1 MPAVSL
7 VCPHCEK
14 PVEVQV
20 TGVTRSRPC
29 PECGEMLMLQ
39 VAEKNKKAKRRAL
52 LMGGAVPEVPAE
64 TTLQIPSR
72 QPVSAEPKPATASA
86 KIENT
91 DAPPPPAAKI
101 TSVPNAPEAP
111 SEPAKAPQG
120 AAEPEE
126 PRPPTGSHA
135 RTLNFVPSHEPQVLP
150 GDAFER
156 MRMDPEIK
164 EFRKRLIIGTG
175 VVLGC
180 IVLAFVV
187 RSLTAGSGIEV
198 KPHAESQTKAPV
210 PAMIEEEPQP
220 VAVPDGSLVFKAP
233 GKQDFAKASMAEAPS
248 SPVSSQLSMDL
259 ALSLEALRKFLAAPN
274 WKERLAWSRPV
285 NGLEERMAAFY
296 ATNADGPVAHDN
308 IVESRESDG
317 AFFEHTVVLEGG
329 GRRTALVEKTPKGPR
344 VDWAAFV
351 GAGEMGWSQ
360 FMEEK
365 PIQPVT
371 MRVMVSD
378 GFYYENQFGSPR
390 LLKCVELRCISEP
403 GAPVIHGYI
412 ERDSTTSQQIE
423 FWLKQSEGAALPLTL
438 KVKYPLNAPSAKQVW
453 VMEVVRQGWQDS

>member
-39 VAEKNKKAKRRAL
+39 VAEKNKKARRRAL
-52 LMGGAVPEVPAE
+52 LMGGAVPETPAE

-72 QPVSAEPKPATASA
+72 NPAPADPKPATASA

-91 DAPPPPAAKI
+91 DVPPPPAAKI
-101 TSVPNAPEAP
+101 TSAAKAPESAA
-111 SEPAKAPQG
+111 EPAKAPEA

-126 PRPPTGSHA
+126 QRPPTGSHA
-135 RTLNFVPSHEPQVLP
+135 RALSFVPSHEPQVLP

-175 VVLGC
+175 VVIGC
-180 IVLAFVV
+180 IALAFVV
-187 RSLTAGSGIEV
+187 RALTAGSGAEV
-198 KPHAESQTKAPV
+198 KPRITSQPEAPV
-210 PAMIEEEPQP
+210 PAMIEEEPEP
-220 VAVPDGSLVFKAP
+220 APVPDGSLVFKAT
-233 GKQDFAKASMAEAPS
+233 GRQDFAKATPAAAPS
-248 SPVSSQLSMDL
+248 GPLSSQLSMDL

-274 WKERLAWSRPV
+274 WKERLTWSRPV

-296 ATNADGPVAHDN
+296 AKNADGPIVHDN
-308 IVESRESDG
+308 IVESRESSVS
-317 AFFEHTVVLEGG
+317 FFEHTVVLEGG
-329 GRRTALVEKTPKGPR
+329 GRRTALVEKTAKGPR

-351 GAGEMGWSQ
+351 GAGEMAWTH
-360 FMEEK
+360 FMEER
-365 PIQPVT
+365 PTQPVT

-378 GFYYENQFGSPR
+378 GFYYENQFGNPR
-390 LLKCVELRCISEP
+390 LLKCLELRCISEP
-403 GAPVIHGYI
+403 GAPVVHGYL
-412 ERDSTTSQQIE
+412 ERDSTISQQIE

-438 KVKYPLNAPSAKQVW
+438 RLKYPLNAPSPKQVW
-453 VMEVVRQGWQDS
+453 VTDIVRQGWQDS

>member
-52 LMGGAVPEVPAE
+52 LMGGAVPETPAE

-72 QPVSAEPKPATASA
+72 KPVPAEPKPAIASA
-86 KIENT
+86 KIENS
-91 DAPPPPAAKI
+91 DDPPPPAAKI
-101 TSVPNAPEAP
+101 TTASNAPESP
-111 SEPAKAPQG
+111 VEPAKAPQA

-126 PRPPTGSHA
+126 QRPPTGSHA
-135 RTLNFVPSHEPQVLP
+135 RTLSFEPSHEPQVLP

-156 MRMDPEIK
+156 MRMDPQIREI
-164 EFRKRLIIGTG
+164 RKKFIIGTA
-175 VVLGC
+175 VVIGC
-180 IVLAFVV
+180 IALAFVI
-187 RSLTAGSGIEV
+187 RALTSGNAAEE
-198 KPHAESQTKAPV
+198 KPGAARPPEAVV
-210 PAMIEEEPQP
+210 PAMIEEEPKP

-233 GKQDFAKASMAEAPS
+233 GKQDFAKASMAEASS
-248 SPVSSQLSMDL
+248 SPVASQLSMDL
-259 ALSLEALRKFLAAPN
+259 ALSLEVLRKFLAAPN

-296 ATNADGPVAHDN
+296 AKNADGPVVHDN
-308 IVESRESDG
+308 IVESKESNG
-317 AFFEHTVVLEGG
+317 GFFEHTVVLEGG

-351 GAGEMGWSQ
+351 GAGDMGWTQ
-360 FMEEK
+360 FMEER
-365 PIQPVT
+365 PAQPVT
-371 MRVMVSD
+371 MRLMVSD

>member
-52 LMGGAVPEVPAE
+52 LMGGAVPETPAE
-64 TTLQIPSR
+64 TTLQIPFR
-72 QPVSAEPKPATASA
+72 QQAVTPPADPPSAAASA
-86 KIENT
+86 KIE
-91 DAPPPPAAKI
+91 DADMPPPPAAKI
-101 TSVPNAPEAP
+101 TTLPKAAEAAPEPSSVPE
-111 SEPAKAPQG
+111 SEEQ
-120 AAEPEE
+120 
-126 PRPPTGSHA
+126 RPPTGSHA
-135 RTLNFVPSHEPQVLP
+135 RTLNFEPSHEPQVLP

-164 EFRKRLIIGTG
+164 EFRKRLIVGTI
-175 VVLGC
+175 VVIGC
-180 IVLAFVV
+180 IALAFVI
-187 RSLTAGSGIEV
+187 RALTSGGGVEA
-198 KPHAESQTKAPV
+198 KQTTARPSET
-210 PAMIEEEPQP
+210 PMLAMIEEEPQP
-220 VAVPDGSLVFKAP
+220 VAVPDGSLVFKAT
-233 GKQDFAKASMAEAPS
+233 GKQDFAKAITTEPAA

-259 ALSLEALRKFLAAPN
+259 ALSLEVLRKFLAAPN
-274 WKERLAWSRPV
+274 LKERLAWSRPV

-296 ATNADGPVAHDN
+296 AKNADGPVVHDN
-308 IVESRESDG
+308 IVESKESNG
-317 AFFEHTVVLEGG
+317 GFFEHTVVLEGG

-351 GAGEMGWSQ
+351 GVGDMGWTQ
-360 FMEEK
+360 FMEER
-365 PIQPVT
+365 PAQPVT
-371 MRVMVSD
+371 MRLMVSD